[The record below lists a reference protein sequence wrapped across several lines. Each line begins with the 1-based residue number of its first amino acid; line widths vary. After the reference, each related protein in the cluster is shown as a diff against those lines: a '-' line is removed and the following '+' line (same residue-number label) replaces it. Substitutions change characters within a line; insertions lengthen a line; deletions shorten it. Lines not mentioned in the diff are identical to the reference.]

1 MIVYRQGSNIYQTL
15 FRVHGSALYRGVIPA
30 FTSTAVLL
38 VLDCYSV
45 DPNSEI
51 DERWFTNPYPISA
64 MIAMFTFLLTFK
76 TSFSYNRYWEACTA
90 IHQMHS
96 KWLDIGIELASWHL
110 QSKRFEAIRPPSF
123 GNHPEMDSIV
133 RKRERLNTMTPQKLR
148 TILDEDDDND
158 DDDDDLN
165 YSSMYLDHAS
175 VANESKKVRAK
186 ASFISRLG
194 FRRRKKHINTIIVS
208 NPDNDNDNTTRTYRN
223 SRKYD
228 KSINSSLRSKRR
240 FKAPSGFKQVEESNI
255 KSISDGQDDRP
266 HTPLSNTSRPSMSR
280 LVSVAKLDGGM
291 KMAMSPNTKAQHA
304 EEMVPSLFLQEA
316 SHLLSLLSAVAFTT
330 LRNDLQKAPS
340 PLAEYTVGSPWP
352 SVDPDDNKDENNV
365 HLSYEMS
372 IVYKTIYYLLGLTR
386 SSEQRTVYNACRPFR
401 VLGGVSDAE
410 IDLLQ
415 HARGPLAKTAL
426 VTMWLQE
433 FMSREFEAGALG
445 KTPAPSVSRLFQF
458 CSDGM
463 VGYNQARKVA
473 YVPFPFPHTQLTT
486 FYVVVLIF
494 FLPVLVLSFVRNM
507 VAAAVLNTLT
517 AGVFVGLFHVS
528 NELEDPFRNV
538 PNDLP
543 LNFFQAEFNEALVVM
558 FAGFHPEAW
567 WDIGDNLDAIVPLDI
582 EKVREN
588 LDENLASVKA
598 N

>member
-1 MIVYRQGSNIYQTL
+1 MIVYRHGSQIYQTL
-15 FRVHGSALYRGVIPA
+15 FRVHGSALYKGGAPA
-30 FTSTAVLL
+30 VVSTVFLL
-38 VLDCYSV
+38 VLEYCFN

-51 DERWFTNPYPISA
+51 DERWFTHPYPIAA
-64 MIAMFTFLLTFK
+64 MVAMFTFLLTFK

-110 QSKRFEAIRPPSF
+110 QSKRFEAIRPPCY

-133 RKRERLNTMTPQKLR
+133 RKRERLNTVSPQKLR
-148 TILDEDDDND
+148 TLLDKDDDND
-158 DDDDDLN
+158 DLN
-165 YSSMYLDHAS
+165 ASIYLDHAS

-186 ASFISRLG
+186 ASIISRIK
-194 FRRRKKHINTIIVS
+194 FCRRKRIIIKEPSIVS
-208 NPDNDNDNTTRTYRN
+208 NLDNDNTIYRN
-223 SRKYD
+223 SD
-228 KSINSSLRSKRR
+228 KSINSINSSLRSKKR

-255 KSISDGQDDRP
+255 SSISDGHNDRL
-266 HTPLSNTSRPSMSR
+266 HTPFNSTSRPTMSR

-291 KMAMSPNTKAQHA
+291 KMSMSPNTKAEQA

-316 SHLLSLLSAVAFTT
+316 SHLISLLSAVAFTT

-372 IVYKTIYYLLGLTR
+372 IVSKNVNYLLGLTR

-415 HARGPLAKTAL
+415 RARGPLAKTAL

-433 FMSREFEAGALG
+433 FMSREYEGGALG
-445 KTPAPSVSRLFQF
+445 KTPAPTVSRLFQF

-494 FLPVLVLSFVRNM
+494 FLPLLVLSFVPNM

-567 WDIGDNLDAIVPLDI
+567 WDIGDKIDAPAPSGLDRLTEISTVNLK
-582 EKVREN
+582 EKYVVE
-588 LDENLASVKA
+588 E
-598 N
+598 